1 MSSEDNQMPLPVV
14 HLQNDRSASSC
25 VSSLRE
31 VDDTSLPQSQT
42 PEAEPD
48 TAAMDVVVEHGD
60 HLHYEDVDGSTT
72 TTPVLVLESDSRV
85 RVDKCSFHVKRKR
98 RNCNARTVGGRDY
111 CIEHSYLMGVSVIV
125 RLSMCSMSQ

>member
-31 VDDTSLPQSQT
+31 VDDTSLPQT
-42 PEAEPD
+42 PEAEAEAD
-48 TAAMDVVVEHGD
+48 TAAMDVERGD
-60 HLHYEDVDGSTT
+60 HLHDEDVDGSTT

-111 CIEHSYLMGVSVIV
+111 CIEHSYLMGVSVRV